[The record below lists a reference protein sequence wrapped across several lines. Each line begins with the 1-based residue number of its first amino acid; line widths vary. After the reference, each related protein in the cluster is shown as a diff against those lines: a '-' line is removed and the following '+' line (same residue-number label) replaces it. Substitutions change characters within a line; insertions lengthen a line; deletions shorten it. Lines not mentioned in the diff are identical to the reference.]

1 MPLMNRVIAWGAL
14 AVLLLGALGARLGF
28 SGTGGGGAA
37 GSIIASRLSENP
49 NFKVLL
55 VEAGPNNEDIL
66 ELTVPG
72 CSSRVN
78 GLVSNGSRYTWNFTT
93 VSQVMLNDHELPI
106 VRGRVLGGS
115 SSISGM
121 QYVRGSSDD
130 YDAWAKATG
139 DRWWSWKGAWP
150 YFKKNERWMAPNSG
164 RNITGRYD
172 PRVHGYGGQAPVGL
186 PNSEPSDFA
195 MRCVKNTTWKPDYF
209 PFTSDVNS
217 GRPRGV
223 VGNGERASERKTITV
238 KKELILSAGVYGTP
252 HTLLNSRIG
261 NKTQLRAVGV
271 QVVHDLPDVGQGLRE
286 MPTVTLSWIANVTD
300 PAPTDQTAALAE
312 WQANRTGPLSEF
324 LLGRVQCLWHRI
336 PKDDDIWKKHEDPS
350 SGPTTPHLELWLR
363 GGMRNMSTWLLLNTP
378 QSRGTVKLG
387 SSDPLDPPVIDYGFL
402 SHPFDREAL
411 KEGIRLAKKFFSG
424 PVCDGYITSFLGP
437 DPDML
442 SEVEFDAVVR
452 DNLSGFSHAVG
463 TSAMTRKGD
472 KRGVVNPDLKVK
484 GVKLLRIVDG
494 SVVITWVLTKREWKR
509 SHA

>member
-1 MPLMNRVIAWGAL
+1 
-14 AVLLLGALGARLGF
+14 
-28 SGTGGGGAA
+28 
-37 GSIIASRLSENP
+37 
-49 NFKVLL
+49 
-55 VEAGPNNEDIL
+55 
-66 ELTVPG
+66 
-72 CSSRVN
+72 
-78 GLVSNGSRYTWNFTT
+78 
-93 VSQVMLNDHELPI
+93 MLNDHELPI

-139 DRWWSWKGAWP
+139 DRGWSWKGAWP

-164 RNITGRYD
+164 RNIIGQYD

-195 MRCVKNTTWKPDYF
+195 MRCVKNTKWKPDYF
-209 PFTSDVNS
+209 PFTLDVNS

-223 VGNGERASERKTITV
+223 AWAQFTVGNGERASAATAYMGSEVRKRPNLTILLNTHFTRVLPVIGSTRGLEVRTLEIVSGSERKTITA

-252 HTLLNSRIG
+252 HTLLNSGIG
-261 NKTQLRAVGV
+261 NKAQLRAVGV

-300 PAPTDQTAALAE
+300 PPPTDQAAALAE

-324 LLGRVQCLWHRI
+324 VLGRVQSLWHRI

-350 SGPTTPHLELWLR
+350 SGPTTPHLELWLC

-402 SHPFDREAL
+402 SHPSDREAL

-424 PVCDGYITSFLGP
+424 PVWDGYITSFLGP
-437 DPDML
+437 DPDVL

-484 GVKLLRIVDG
+484 GVKGLRIVDG
-494 SVVITWVLTKREWKR
+494 SVVSVTAPPQAAVYVLAERASDLIQREWK
-509 SHA
+509 